1 MPTIKTSVRS
11 EKPFEKQCIMSRNVT
26 IAATAVDAGNTG
38 QTHILRAG
46 LVLGRITASGKYV
59 AYDAAGT
66 DDGRRDARCILR
78 YQVDLKD
85 GDPGA
90 AASDHVANV
99 MWIGEAVSGHCI
111 GYDAGAA
118 ADLAKNAALDNG
130 LIEFTTT

>member
-1 MPTIKTSVRS
+1 MGMIKTAQRS
-11 EKPFEKQCIMSRNVT
+11 EKPFVKQLIMTRNVT
-26 IAATAVDAGNTG
+26 IASTAVDAGNTN

-46 LVLGRITASGKYV
+46 LVLGRITSSGKFV

-66 DDGRRDARCILR
+66 DDGRRDARCILLD
-78 YQVDLKD
+78 QVDLKD

-90 AASDHVANV
+90 AATDHIGVV
-99 MWIGEAVSGHCI
+99 MWIGEAISGHCI

-130 LIEFTTT
+130 FIEFATT